1 MATLGKWLF
10 FTLWALIFC
19 HMISRGKLKTL
30 FLLFRKIYL
39 LPQKLEEWRLL
50 KSEEFSLIKSN
61 DPSLRWSCKVI
72 CSEAVV

>member
-1 MATLGKWLF
+1 MTLFHIMGLDLVSHDITWQ
-10 FTLWALIFC
+10 I
-19 HMISRGKLKTL
+19 KTL